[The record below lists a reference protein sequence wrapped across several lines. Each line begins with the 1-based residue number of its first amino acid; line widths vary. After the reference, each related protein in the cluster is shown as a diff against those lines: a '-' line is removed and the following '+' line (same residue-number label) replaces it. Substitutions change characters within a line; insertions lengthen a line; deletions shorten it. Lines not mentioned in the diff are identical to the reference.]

1 EWGAEGAAYHSRR
14 TTYQSHKPLTRYHS
28 PLTSIVSLYFPTS
41 DECARHTIFPGVDIR
56 TCSVEK
62 MMMSVV
68 EFAPHAV
75 VEEHQH
81 PHEQVG
87 MLLEGRAIFF
97 IGAEQKTLQAGD
109 PNRIPGNLR
118 HK

>member
-1 EWGAEGAAYHSRR
+1 M
-14 TTYQSHKPLTRYHS
+14 
-28 PLTSIVSLYFPTS
+28 SLFFPTA

-56 TCSVEK
+56 TCSLDK

-68 EFAPHAV
+68 DIAPHAV

-87 MLLEGRAIFF
+87 MLLEGRAIFW
-97 IGAEQKTLQAGD
+97 IGGEQKTLQTGD
-109 PNRIPGNLR
+109 LYRIPGNVR
-118 HK
+118 HKVIALDQPVRAIDIFCPVREEYR